1 MKKLSS
7 AIIKKVEQK
16 LPELRS
22 ETKEELEK
30 WGESKLDDAFY
41 SDAKV
46 LKTVPYSAY
55 EYILLAKRIK
65 VDKPTVMD
73 WLNAGL
79 FDDDM
84 LEKVIAH
91 ALRKLALKL

>member
-1 MKKLSS
+1 MKKLSLDV
-7 AIIKKVEQK
+7 IKKVEQK

-30 WGESKLDDAFY
+30 WGERNLDDAFF

-46 LKTVPYSAY
+46 LKAIPYSAY
-55 EYILLAKRIK
+55 EYVLLAKRIK
-65 VDKPTVMD
+65 VDKSTIID
-73 WLNAGL
+73 WLNDGL

-91 ALRKLALKL
+91 TLRKLALKL